1 MKRTLETY
9 EDKLSELANHQKTLS
24 EILDN
29 VSCSVISINSDCITI
44 SFDKH
49 VLYNVLIKI
58 KDIAKFYW
66 YILRKFKYSL
76 IHRG

>member
-29 VSCSVISINSDCITI
+29 VSRSVDVMGINFECRTI
-44 SFDKH
+44 SFDK
-49 VLYNVLIKI
+49 NVP
-58 KDIAKFYW
+58 
-66 YILRKFKYSL
+66 
-76 IHRG
+76 